1 MDPELVRARTDFKP
15 SIETKSVP
23 GKKTNEMNK
32 KQVFQKVQNYLKKI
46 EKSAKNKPKLASIEE
61 DVSKRDSQNSM
72 DNDQY
77 FSEN

>member
-32 KQVFQKVQNYLKKI
+32 K
-46 EKSAKNKPKLASIEE
+46 
-61 DVSKRDSQNSM
+61 
-72 DNDQY
+72 
-77 FSEN
+77 